1 METYTVDANA
11 VLVYLVDALPT
22 GADRLFGRAET
33 GEVRLELPT
42 IAAIETVYQAQK
54 GVTVRGQRLAADAAD
69 VVDAL
74 DRQLPLTVVADDE
87 TLLREVVSLLDP
99 FPRQIHDATIVA
111 SHRARDTDAI
121 VTADERMADVARTVW
136 D

>member
-22 GADRLFGRAET
+22 RADRLFARAEA

-42 IAAIETVYQAQK
+42 IAATETVYQAEK

-87 TLLREVVSLLDP
+87 ALLREVVSLLDP
-99 FPRQIHDATIVA
+99 FPRQIHDAMIVA
-111 SHRARDTDAI
+111 SHRARDTDAV
-121 VTADERMADVARTVW
+121 VTADERMANVARTVW